1 MAHEKERELLEKFR
15 NAINSH
21 LSDLRMDGYIRD
33 KMEIP
38 ESAIDSFL
46 STLPEE
52 KEEKRC
58 KEFKIGDGINDVLNF
73 IEEGTF
79 GCMITKD
86 EKTSDER
93 YVFDRDVKMSIE
105 FNPSK

>member
-21 LSDLRMDGYIRD
+21 LYDLRMDGYIRD

-52 KEEKRC
+52 EEEKTCLTC
-58 KEFKIGDGINDVLNF
+58 KHQFKSISKEPCNVCSEFD
-73 IEEGTF
+73 
-79 GCMITKD
+79 M
-86 EKTSDER
+86 
-93 YVFDRDVKMSIE
+93 